1 MLVGAGGY
9 LWQMGYGQYLSAL
22 PELAHEFAYGVRY
35 CAAYASIYVG
45 NVEWACLPSRAG
57 GNGYGERGA
66 G

>member
-35 CAAYASIYVG
+35 CAAYASIYFVKD
-45 NVEWACLPSRAG
+45 ECACLPRLAG
-57 GNGYGERGA
+57 GNGYG
-66 G
+66 